1 MKLYDAFL
9 IYIDVL
15 NRIDVAS
22 NENKELSFSQ
32 EERDAV
38 IMVQTEASNNEMISE
53 LLNEIKNSEISKRK
67 VILNKH
73 FSNDLEQEIIDN
85 PVSINKTD
93 NEQDTIKSSRG
104 ELDHMLDEID
114 FSSSPEDNLSKD
126 NPSIG
131 QQKVL
136 TMTPTQ
142 SSTNRNQLD
151 KAGFINNVIFFL
163 LMTSVFVGLIIE
175 IIYFM

>member
-38 IMVQTEASNNEMISE
+38 IMVQTEASKNEMISE

-73 FSNDLEQEIIDN
+73 FSNDLEQEKIDN
-85 PVSINKTD
+85 PVSINKLN
-93 NEQDTIKSSRG
+93 NEQDTMNSSRG
-104 ELDHMLDEID
+104 ELDHMLNEID
-114 FSSSPEDNLSKD
+114 FSSDPEDNLSKD

-136 TMTPTQ
+136 TMTPPQ

>member
-38 IMVQTEASNNEMISE
+38 IMVQTEASKNEMISE

-73 FSNDLEQEIIDN
+73 FSNDLEQEKIDN
-85 PVSINKTD
+85 PVSINKPD
-93 NEQDTIKSSRG
+93 NEQYTMNSSRG
-104 ELDHMLDEID
+104 ELDHMLNEID
-114 FSSSPEDNLSKD
+114 FSSDPEDNLSKD

-136 TMTPTQ
+136 TMTSTQ
-142 SSTNRNQLD
+142 SSTNRDQLD

>member
-38 IMVQTEASNNEMISE
+38 IMVQTEASKNEMISE

>member
-38 IMVQTEASNNEMISE
+38 IMVQTEASKNEMISE

-73 FSNDLEQEIIDN
+73 FSNDLEQEKIDN
-85 PVSINKTD
+85 HVSINKTD
-93 NEQDTIKSSRG
+93 NEQDTMNSSRG

-114 FSSSPEDNLSKD
+114 FSSGPEDNLSKD